1 MATNPESPERAM
13 EKTMTSFA
21 CDYDRRSAPASRM
34 WYYVSTPSVFCEH
47 NLPVSDE
54 RMSRAE
60 KRKYREL
67 LDLSER
73 HGAPIRASHY
83 RIG

>member
-1 MATNPESPERAM
+1 
-13 EKTMTSFA
+13 
-21 CDYDRRSAPASRM
+21 M

-60 KRKYREL
+60 KLKYREL